1 MGIER
6 ELETVD
12 EQCKIIAKVIIDQ
25 PKKLGEVTMAE
36 KIKELEAKIDELV
49 DYTTTLKEAVV
60 ILSKRGI

>member
-25 PKKLGEVTMAE
+25 PKKLGDVTMTE